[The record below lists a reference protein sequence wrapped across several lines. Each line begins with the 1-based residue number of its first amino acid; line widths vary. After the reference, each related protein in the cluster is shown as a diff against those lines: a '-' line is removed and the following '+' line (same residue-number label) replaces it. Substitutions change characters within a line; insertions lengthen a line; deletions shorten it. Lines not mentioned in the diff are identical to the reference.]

1 MVRSGDSATNAGGRH
16 MPALVL
22 MFVGSGCAA
31 LIYEIVWFQLLRQV
45 IGASAISLGILL
57 SSYMGGL
64 FLGSLAFPRFVSM
77 RHHPLKAYAALE
89 IGIALSGI
97 AMLVILP
104 LVRFVYLG
112 FVGYGLAGVFLRAI
126 ICLICLLPP
135 TILMGATLPAVS
147 RYMETTRTGISRIGF
162 LYAANIG
169 GAVAGC
175 LIAGF
180 YLLRVYDMVIATLF
194 AAWINAAIAAVSLLL
209 AAKGVAFVPP
219 EAKAETETETEAEAA
234 VVTKVSNPWVY
245 VVIGLSG
252 LTALGAQV
260 VWTRLISL
268 LFGGTVYTFSIILAV
283 FLTGLG
289 IGSAAG
295 SFLAQQVR
303 RPGAALGWTQLLL
316 VFAIPAGAFMI
327 SREIPFWYLN
337 PEFYDVIALR
347 YGHDLMRAT
356 VAMLFATCLWGASF
370 PLALAAIARPGE
382 DPGGLVGR
390 VYAANTVGAIL
401 GSAMFSMYMIPTF
414 GTHQSQQRLTLLAG
428 LAAVA
433 MFISD
438 RLTDSGAVEPQP
450 ADAADKPAR
459 VNLLAR
465 AGGLAG
471 AARLAG
477 GTAIVLWVTFML
489 VGSVTP
495 VPDGLIA
502 YGRFIEDWDAV
513 SAYHY
518 VGEGM
523 NTSVAV
529 SDWPE
534 DNIRSFHVGGKVVAS
549 TRRVDMRLQRMLGHL
564 PAMFQ
569 GGPKS
574 VLVVGF
580 GAGVTAGSFVV
591 HDEVERIVVCE
602 IEPLV
607 PRAAAV
613 WLGAQNYDI
622 IDDPRTELIFDD
634 ARHFI
639 TTTDETFDGITSDP
653 IHPWVSGSA
662 ALYSVEYY
670 ELVKERLNPG
680 GVVAQWLPLYET
692 SEEAVKSSLATF
704 VEAFPNGTVWN
715 SDIFGEGYDVVM
727 IGSVGEMKLDLVA
740 LEDQLARNPRVRQS
754 LADIDFDSGL
764 ELLSAYVGQGSDL
777 RPWLLD
783 AQINRDR
790 SLRLQYLAGLA
801 IDASDAVP
809 IFTAMSRYRRYPEN
823 LFLAPPN
830 MEAQLRQA
838 FDYGGFR

>member
-1 MVRSGDSATNAGGRH
+1 MVRSGGATVDAGGRY
-16 MPALVL
+16 MPVLLLV
-22 MFVGSGCAA
+22 FVGSGCAA

-57 SSYMGGL
+57 ISYMGGL
-64 FLGSLAFPRFVSM
+64 FLGSLAFSNYVSM
-77 RHHPLKAYAALE
+77 RHHPLKVYAVLE
-89 IGIALSGI
+89 IGIGLMGVAL
-97 AMLVILP
+97 LLLLP
-104 LVRFVYLG
+104 LVGHIYSG
-112 FVGYGLAGVFLRAI
+112 FVGYGFAGVLLRST
-126 ICLICLLPP
+126 ICLLCLLPP
-135 TILMGATLPAVS
+135 TILMGATLPAIS
-147 RYMETTRTGISRIGF
+147 RYMETTRVGISRIGL
-162 LYAANIG
+162 LYTANIG

-175 LIAGF
+175 LFAGF
-180 YLLRVYDMVIATLF
+180 YLLRVYDMVIATLV
-194 AAWINAAIAAVSLLL
+194 AASINMLIAM
-209 AAKGVAFVPP
+209 VAFWLIARGVPFVSP
-219 EAKAETETETEAEAA
+219 EAKALIP
-234 VVTKVSNPWVY
+234 TKAPNPWVY

-252 LTALGAQV
+252 FTALGTQV

-283 FLTGLG
+283 FLIGLG

-303 RPGAALGWTQLLL
+303 RPGVALGWTQLLL

-327 SREIPFWYLN
+327 SRELPFWYLN
-337 PEFYDVIALR
+337 PEFYDVITLR

-370 PLALAAIARPGE
+370 PLALAATARPE
-382 DPGGLVGR
+382 QDPGDLVGR

-401 GSAMFSMYMIPTF
+401 GSAMFSMYMIPAF
-414 GTHQSQQRLTLLAG
+414 GTYQSQQRLTLLAG
-428 LAAVA
+428 LAAA
-433 MFISD
+433 SMFVSD
-438 RLTDSGAVEPQP
+438 RLTSSGRAELQP
-450 ADAADKPAR
+450 AEVSRESAY
-459 VNLLAR
+459 VSLLAR
-465 AGGLAG
+465 AGGWVG
-471 AARLAG
+471 IARLAG
-477 GTAIVLWVTFML
+477 PAAVVLWLTFML
-489 VGSVTP
+489 VGWVAP
-495 VPDGLIA
+495 VPDGLVA
-502 YGRFIEDWDAV
+502 YGRFVEDWDAV

-523 NTSVAV
+523 NSSVAV

-549 TRRVDMRLQRMLGHL
+549 TRRVDMRVQRMLGHL

-607 PRAAAV
+607 PQAAAA
-613 WLGAQNYDI
+613 WLGPENYDI
-622 IDDPRTELIFDD
+622 IEDPRTELIFDD

-639 TTTDETFDGITSDP
+639 ATTDETFDVITSDP

-662 ALYSVEYY
+662 ALYSAEYY
-670 ELVKERLNPG
+670 ELVKQRLNPG

-704 VEAFPNGTVWN
+704 LEAFPNGTVWN
-715 SDIFGEGYDVVM
+715 SDIFGDGYDVVM
-727 IGSVGEMKLDLVA
+727 VGWVGEMKLDLLV
-740 LEDQLARNPRVRQS
+740 LEEHLSRNLRVRQS
-754 LADIDFDSGL
+754 LADVDFYSSS
-764 ELLSAYVGQGSDL
+764 ELLTSYVGQGSDL

-801 IDASDAVP
+801 IDENDA
-809 IFTAMSRYRRYPEN
+809 IQILTAMTQYRRYPNN
-823 LFLAPPN
+823 LFLVPPN
-830 MEAQLRQA
+830 MERQLRQS
-838 FDYGGFR
+838 FDYRGVR

>member
-1 MVRSGDSATNAGGRH
+1 MRTGSVATNAGGRY
-16 MPALVL
+16 MPALLLV
-22 MFVGSGCAA
+22 FVGSGCAA

-64 FLGSLAFPRFVSM
+64 FLGSLAFPKLVSM
-77 RHHPLKAYAALE
+77 RHHPLKAYAVLE
-89 IGIALSGI
+89 IGIGLSGI

-194 AAWINAAIAAVSLLL
+194 AASINAAIAAVSLLL

-219 EAKAETETETEAEAA
+219 EAEAKAETPAETEVA
-234 VVTKVSNPWVY
+234 VTTKVSNPWVY

-295 SFLAQQVR
+295 SFLARQVR
-303 RPGAALGWTQLLL
+303 RPGMALGWTQLLL
-316 VFAIPAGAFMI
+316 VFAIPVGAFMI

-337 PEFYDVIALR
+337 PEFYDVITLR
-347 YGHDLMRAT
+347 YGHDLMRAS

-401 GSAMFSMYMIPTF
+401 GSAMFSMYMIPAF

-438 RLTDSGAVEPQP
+438 RLTDSGSAEPQ
-450 ADAADKPAR
+450 AGDAAEDAAPS
-459 VNLLAR
+459 NLLAR
-465 AGGLAG
+465 AGGWAG

-477 GTAIVLWVTFML
+477 GTAVVLWVTFMA
-489 VGSVTP
+489 VGSVSR

-502 YGRFIEDWDAV
+502 YGRFVEDWDEV

-534 DNIRSFHVGGKVVAS
+534 DNVRSFHVGGKVVAS

-580 GAGVTAGSFVV
+580 GAGITAGSFVV
-591 HDEVERIVVCE
+591 YDEVERIVVCE

-607 PRAAAV
+607 PQAAAV
-613 WLGAQNYDI
+613 WFGPQNYDI
-622 IDDPRTELIFDD
+622 VDDPRTELIFDD

-639 TTTDETFDGITSDP
+639 ATTDETFDVITSDP

-662 ALYSVEYY
+662 ALYSAEYY

-704 VEAFPNGTVWN
+704 MEAFPNGTVWN

-727 IGSVGEMKLDLVA
+727 IGSVDEMKLDLVA
-740 LEDQLARNPRVRQS
+740 LEEQLTRNPRVRQS
-754 LADIDFDSGL
+754 LADIDFYSGL
-764 ELLSAYVGQGSDL
+764 ELLTSYVGQGSDL
-777 RPWLLD
+777 QPWLLD

-801 IDASDAVP
+801 IDRNDAVP
-809 IFTAMSRYRRYPEN
+809 IFTAMSQYRRYPDN
-823 LFLAPPN
+823 LFLAPPS

>member
-1 MVRSGDSATNAGGRH
+1 MVRSGGAAVDVGGRY
-16 MPALVL
+16 MPILLL

-57 SSYMGGL
+57 TSYMGGL
-64 FLGSLAFPRFVSM
+64 FLGSLAFSKCISI
-77 RHHPLKAYAALE
+77 RHHPLKVYAVLEVSIGFIGMAL
-89 IGIALSGI
+89 L
-97 AMLVILP
+97 LCLP

-112 FVGYGLAGVFLRAI
+112 FVGYGLAGLFLRSI

-135 TILMGATLPAVS
+135 TILMGATLPAIS
-147 RYMETTRTGISRIGF
+147 RYMETTRVGISRIGL
-162 LYAANIG
+162 LYTANIG

-175 LIAGF
+175 LFAGF
-180 YLLRVYDMVIATLF
+180 YLLRVYDMVIATLV
-194 AAWINAAIAAVSLLL
+194 AASINALIAMVAFWLV
-209 AAKGVAFVPP
+209 ARGVPFVPP
-219 EAKAETETETEAEAA
+219 EAKA
-234 VVTKVSNPWVY
+234 VVATKVPNRWVY

-252 LTALGAQV
+252 FTALGAQV

-283 FLTGLG
+283 FLIGLG

-303 RPGAALGWTQLLL
+303 RPGLALGWTQLLL

-327 SREIPFWYLN
+327 SRELPFWYLN
-337 PEFYDVIALR
+337 PEFYDVITLR
-347 YGHDLMRAT
+347 YGHDLIRAT

-370 PLALAAIARPGE
+370 PLALAATARPE
-382 DPGGLVGR
+382 QDPGDLVGR

-401 GSAMFSMYMIPTF
+401 GSAMFSMYMIPAF

-428 LAAVA
+428 LAAA
-433 MFISD
+433 LMFVSD
-438 RLTDSGAVEPQP
+438 RLTASGVTELQP
-450 ADAADKPAR
+450 TEVAGESAY
-459 VNLLAR
+459 VSLLTR
-465 AGGLAG
+465 TGGWVG
-471 AARLAG
+471 VARLAG
-477 GTAIVLWVTFML
+477 NAVVVLWVTFML
-489 VGSVTP
+489 VGLVTP

-513 SAYHY
+513 TAYRY

-523 NTSVAV
+523 NSSVAV

-534 DNIRSFHVGGKVVAS
+534 DNVRSFHVGGKVVAS
-549 TRRVDMRLQRMLGHL
+549 TRRVDMRIQRMLGHL

-591 HDEVERIVVCE
+591 HDAVERIVVCE

-607 PRAAAV
+607 PQAAAA
-613 WLGAQNYDI
+613 WLGPENYNI
-622 IDDPRTELIFDD
+622 IKDPRTELIFDD

-639 TTTDETFDGITSDP
+639 ATTDETFDVITSDP

-662 ALYSVEYY
+662 ALYSAEYY
-670 ELVKERLNPG
+670 ELVKQRLNPG

-704 VEAFPNGTVWN
+704 LEAFPNGTVWN
-715 SDIFGEGYDVVM
+715 SDIFGDGYDVVM
-727 IGSVGEMKLDLVA
+727 VGSVGEMKLDLLV
-740 LEDQLARNPRVRQS
+740 LEEHLSRNLRVRQS
-754 LADIDFDSGL
+754 LADVDFYSGL
-764 ELLSAYVGQGSDL
+764 DLLTSYVGQGSDL

-801 IDASDAVP
+801 IDENDAIQ
-809 IFTAMSRYRRYPEN
+809 IFTAMSQYRRYPDN
-823 LFLAPPN
+823 LFLVPPN
-830 MEAQLRQA
+830 MEGQLRQA

>member
-1 MVRSGDSATNAGGRH
+1 MVRSASGATDQGGRY
-16 MPALVL
+16 MPALLL
-22 MFVGSGCAA
+22 MFIGSGCAA

-64 FLGSLAFPRFVSM
+64 FLGSLAFPKYVST

-89 IGIALSGI
+89 LGIGAIGM
-97 AMLVILP
+97 AMLVVLP

-126 ICLICLLPP
+126 ICMICLLPP
-135 TILMGATLPAVS
+135 TILMGATLPAIA
-147 RYMETTRTGISRIGF
+147 RYMETTRVGISRIGL
-162 LYAANIG
+162 LYTANIA

-175 LIAGF
+175 LLAGF
-180 YLLRVYDMVIATLF
+180 YLLRVHDMVVATLF
-194 AAWINAAIAAVSLLL
+194 AASINAAIAGVSLLL
-209 AAKGVAFVPP
+209 ARRSVAVAAPDDD
-219 EAKAETETETEAEAA
+219 AEAEAVGYA
-234 VVTKVSNPWVY
+234 RASNPWVY
-245 VVIGLSG
+245 VVIGMSG
-252 LTALGAQV
+252 FTALGAQV

-283 FLTGLG
+283 FLIGLG
-289 IGSAAG
+289 IGSAVGA
-295 SFLAQQVR
+295 FLAQHSR
-303 RPGAALGWTQLLL
+303 RPGALLGWTQLLL

-337 PEFYDVIALR
+337 PEFYDDVAMR

-382 DPGGLVGR
+382 DSGNLVGR

-401 GSAMFSMYMIPTF
+401 GSAMFSMYMIPAF
-414 GTHQSQQRLTLLAG
+414 GTYQSQQRLTLLAG
-428 LAAVA
+428 LAALS
-433 MFISD
+433 MFLSD
-438 RLTDSGAVEPQP
+438 RLTASNAAAPAADDSGQP
-450 ADAADKPAR
+450 ARAH
-459 VNLLAR
+459 LLSR
-465 AGGLAG
+465 AGGWTG

-477 GTAIVLWVTFML
+477 GTAVILWMTFSM
-489 VGSVTP
+489 VGAVSP

-502 YGRFIEDWDAV
+502 YGRFVEDWDAV
-513 SAYHY
+513 TAYHY

-549 TRRVDMRLQRMLGHL
+549 TRRVDMRLQRMLSHL
-564 PAMFQ
+564 PALFQ

-580 GAGVTAGSFVV
+580 GAGVTAGTFVAY
-591 HDEVERIVVCE
+591 DDVERIVICE

-607 PRAAAV
+607 PEAAAA
-613 WLGAQNYDI
+613 WLGPENYDVV
-622 IDDPRTELIFDD
+622 DDPRTELIFDD

-639 TTTDETFDGITSDP
+639 ATTDEKFDVITSDP

-662 ALYSVEYY
+662 ALYSAEYY
-670 ELVKERLNPG
+670 ELVKQRLNPG

-692 SEEAVKSSLATF
+692 SEEAVKSSLVTF
-704 VEAFPNGTVWN
+704 MQAFPNGTVWN
-715 SDIFGEGYDVVM
+715 SDIFGDGYDVVM
-727 IGSVGEMKLDLVA
+727 IGAVGEMKVDLIA
-740 LEDQLARNPRVRQS
+740 LEEQISRSPRVRQS
-754 LADIDFDSGL
+754 LADVDFSSGL
-764 ELLSAYVGQGSDL
+764 ELVSSYVGQGGDL
-777 RPWLLD
+777 QPWLVD
-783 AQINRDR
+783 AQLNRDR

-801 IDASDAVP
+801 IDEFNAIE
-809 IFTAMSRYRRYPEN
+809 IFTAMSQYRRYPDN
-823 LFLAPPN
+823 IFLVPPS